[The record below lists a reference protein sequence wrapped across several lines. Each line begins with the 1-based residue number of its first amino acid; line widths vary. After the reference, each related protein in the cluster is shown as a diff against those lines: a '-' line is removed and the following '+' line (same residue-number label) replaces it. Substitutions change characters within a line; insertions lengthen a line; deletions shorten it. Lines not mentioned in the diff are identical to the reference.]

1 MDNPQIID
9 DNFGG
14 SVLNTE
20 IKSYLAETA
29 KWGYFL
35 SIVGFIGI
43 GLMVLA
49 GLFMGTFMS
58 TLGASAGAMGL
69 ISPMFIT
76 VLYLILAAVYF
87 FPVLYLYKF
96 STQMKVALRSDNE
109 SELTSAFQNL
119 KSLYKFMGILTAVVL
134 GIYALLFVFGMIGG
148 AML

>member
-14 SVLNTE
+14 STLNSE

-43 GLMVLA
+43 GFMVLA
-49 GLFMGTFMS
+49 GLFMGSFMS
-58 TLGASAGAMGL
+58 TLGMGAAGMINPA
-69 ISPMFIT
+69 IFT
-76 VLYLILAAVYF
+76 VMYLIFAALYF
-87 FPVLYLYKF
+87 FPVLYLFKF
-96 STQMKVALRSDNE
+96 STKMKVALRSDNE
-109 SELTSAFQNL
+109 AELTTSFQNL
-119 KSLYKFMGILTAVVL
+119 KSLYKFMGILTAIIL
-134 GIYALLFVFGMIGG
+134 GLYALIFVFGMISG

>member
-14 SVLNTE
+14 STLNSE

-43 GLMVLA
+43 GFMVLA
-49 GLFMGTFMS
+49 GLFMGSFMS
-58 TLGASAGAMGL
+58 TLGMGAAGL
-69 ISPMFIT
+69 INPAVFT
-76 VLYLILAAVYF
+76 VMYLIIAALYF
-87 FPVLYLYKF
+87 FPVLYLFRF
-96 STQMKVALRSDNE
+96 STKMKVALRSDNE
-109 SELTSAFQNL
+109 AELTTSFQNL
-119 KSLYKFMGILTAVVL
+119 KSLYKFMGILTAIIL
-134 GIYALLFVFGMIGG
+134 GLYALIFVFGMISG

>member
-49 GLFMGTFMS
+49 GLFMGTFLS
-58 TLGASAGAMGL
+58 SFGAAAGTMGL

-76 VLYLILAAVYF
+76 VLYLVLAGLYF

-119 KSLYKFMGILTAVVL
+119 KSLYKFMGILTAVIL

>member
-14 SVLNTE
+14 STLNSE

-43 GLMVLA
+43 GFMVLA
-49 GLFMGTFMS
+49 GLFIGTFMS
-58 TLGASAGAMGL
+58 TLGMAELALFNPAIL
-69 ISPMFIT
+69 T
-76 VLYLILAAVYF
+76 VTYLIIAVLYF
-87 FPVLYLYKF
+87 FPVLYLFRF
-96 STQMKVALRSDNE
+96 SSRMKVALRSDDE
-109 SELTSAFQNL
+109 AELTNSFQNL
-119 KSLYKFMGILTAVVL
+119 KSLYKFMGILTAIFL
-134 GIYALLFVFGMIGG
+134 GFYALMFVFGMISG

>member
-14 SVLNTE
+14 STLNSE

-43 GLMVLA
+43 GFMVLA
-49 GLFMGTFMS
+49 GLFMGSF
-58 TLGASAGAMGL
+58 LGSLGMGAMGMVNPA
-69 ISPMFIT
+69 IFT
-76 VLYLILAAVYF
+76 VMYLVLAALYF
-87 FPVLYLYKF
+87 FPVLYLFKF
-96 STQMKVALRSDNE
+96 STKMKVALRSDNE
-109 SELTSAFQNL
+109 AELTTSFQNL
-119 KSLYKFMGILTAVVL
+119 KSLYKFMGILTAIIL
-134 GIYALLFVFGMIGG
+134 GLYALIFVFGMISG

>member
-14 SVLNTE
+14 STLNSE

-43 GLMVLA
+43 GFMVLA
-49 GLFMGTFMS
+49 GLFMGSFMS
-58 TLGASAGAMGL
+58 TLGLGAAGMGL
-69 ISPMFIT
+69 INPAIFT
-76 VLYLILAAVYF
+76 VIYLLMAALYF
-87 FPVLYLYKF
+87 FPVLYLFKF
-96 STQMKVALRSDNE
+96 STKMKVALRSDNE
-109 SELTSAFQNL
+109 AELTTSFQNL
-119 KSLYKFMGILTAVVL
+119 KSLYKFMGILTAIIL
-134 GIYALLFVFGMIGG
+134 GLYALIFVFGMIGG